1 MKNIFLSILEYT
13 NVTIYLQLFN
23 EQNFIRI
30 IFECFIEH
38 INRRKYL
45 FQ

>member
-1 MKNIFLSILEYT
+1 MKNIFLSILEYA
-13 NVTIYLQLFN
+13 NVTIYSQLFN

-30 IFECFIEH
+30 IFECSIEH